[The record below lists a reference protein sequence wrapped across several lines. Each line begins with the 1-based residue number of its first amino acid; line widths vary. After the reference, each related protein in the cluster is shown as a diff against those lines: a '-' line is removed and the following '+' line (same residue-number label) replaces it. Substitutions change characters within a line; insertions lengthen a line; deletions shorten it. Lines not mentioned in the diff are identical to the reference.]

1 MRTDLYDILE
11 ISPDASQKE
20 IKASMIR
27 LSNKY
32 AAKAQS
38 NASAR
43 LRFNQITEAY
53 QVISNP
59 YRRASYD
66 NFLEQHEEIKNN
78 TITFDLEFP
87 NIKTYTKQQ
96 IVEKWH
102 LTKKIWRFS
111 TSLLLIVWQ
120 FIQQQS
126 IKIWQFT
133 KKTSV
138 ILWHIIKR
146 KTWQIWRASKLQ
158 FFITMKA
165 LQKIQA
171 GEQLT
176 SKGWRNIKAKNASM
190 SIRQAII
197 TGEKIVYKAY
207 PHWLFYLDFVGLSFF
222 LACSYLLLNEPEFTQ
237 QNIPELVLWIPW
249 LEIEYLEVSVWSL
262 GLGSLV
268 FIGVMVIWE
277 AFVDNKTTELII
289 TSKRVFHKN
298 GLLNRTVIELKLNK
312 FESITVKQSFAGRIF
327 NYGTITITGMSKI
340 ETTIHHIVAPL
351 KFKKQLWQTL
361 EQENNAQNNL
371 YLSH

>member
-11 ISPDASQKE
+11 ISPDASQEE